1 MKKSSKIVAVTS
13 FAAVLS
19 VAAFGAFAIT
29 AGGENNEPSVLYE
42 EPTATVLSTEAET
55 VTTTEG
61 TDTVLEIASE
71 TVSASVVKLSVNN
84 AKVYSAN
91 AATAPNEIG
100 GDENLADEMAENAAY
115 AAEKELTAAE
125 TTSAIVVGET
135 LETTTAVAQATAKYV
150 VSVNN
155 DTVKS
160 VVSCGFPNQNFGL
173 SDKEAKSITYAAI
186 QYLCEGTEYTGEHV
200 EEFNA
205 LVRAAQNYNGPFKL
219 DGVTIVVR

>member
-1 MKKSSKIVAVTS
+1 MKSRKTISVISL
-13 FAAVLS
+13 AAVLS
-19 VAAFGAFAIT
+19 VAAFGAFTIT

-42 EPTATVLSTEAET
+42 GSTETVLSTEAEA
-55 VTTTEG
+55 TTESAE
-61 TDTVLEIASE
+61 VVEVEAE
-71 TVSASVVKLSVNN
+71 TVSASVTRLSVNN

-125 TTSAIVVGET
+125 TTTSAIVVGES

-155 DTVKS
+155 DTVKG
-160 VVSCGFPNQNFGL
+160 VITCGFPNNNFGL

-205 LVRAAQNYNGPFKL
+205 LVQAAQTYNGPFKL
-219 DGVTIVVR
+219 DGVTIIVR